1 MSESLSELLSELRLG
16 LPPRARL
23 YALSNLNAAQG
34 RELAATWAELPAAT
48 RREVVLAL
56 TEIAESDF
64 EVDFGAAFR
73 VALDDPDPLTRKAA
87 IDGLWEDEDVRLIP
101 VLVACLQGDR
111 VPDVRAAAAT
121 ALGRFLLL
129 GELGKIRPAFH
140 RSAYQALL
148 AAHAAESEESTMRR
162 RVLES
167 LAYSGEPEVS
177 ALIRQ
182 AYQHA
187 DDQERI
193 SAVFSMGRS
202 GDEQWSSCVLA
213 ELPSPDPAMRYEAA
227 RACGELGLR
236 EAAAALVELTED
248 TDPEV
253 QEAAVWALGQ
263 IGGDEARAAL
273 RRCARTENEALRD
286 AALDALQELEFL
298 HGDLS
303 TIMFPFDLDE
313 QDDGEGLAG

>member
-16 LPPRARL
+16 VPPRARL
-23 YALSNLNAAQG
+23 YALSNLNAAQAQ
-34 RELAATWAELPAAT
+34 ELAVTWTELPAVT
-48 RREVVLAL
+48 RREVVLTL
-56 TEIAESDF
+56 SEIAESDF

-73 VALDDPDPLTRKAA
+73 VALDDPDPLARKTA

-101 VLVACLQGDR
+101 VLAACLQRDGI
-111 VPDVRAAAAT
+111 PDVRAAAAA

-129 GELGKIRPAFH
+129 GELGKIRPSFQ

-148 AAHAAESEESTMRR
+148 AAHAAENEDSTVRR

-167 LAYSGEPEVS
+167 LAYSGSPEVA

-182 AYQHA
+182 AYEHA
-187 DDQERI
+187 DDEVRI

-202 GDEQWSSCVLA
+202 GDEQWSSCVLT

-273 RRCARTENEALRD
+273 RRCADTENEALRG
-286 AALDALQELEFL
+286 AALEALQELEFL

-313 QDDGEGLAG
+313 DEDGEGQVE